1 MVDSG
6 LTKLGEKTI
15 DVVNK
20 VGLGFD
26 EEQERSGSRSQSA
39 AAKDKTMPSTSD
51 GLSSPNAPE
60 TVPANYSDDDG
71 SDSSDSRSVESD
83 LDKIVHISQDIT
95 QSPRMSKPIV
105 PAAQSTTNKDPE
117 GCCALF

>member
-60 TVPANYSDDDG
+60 TVPASYSDDDG

>member
-15 DVVNK
+15 DVVNR

-60 TVPANYSDDDG
+60 TVPASYSDDG
-71 SDSSDSRSVESD
+71 SDTSDSRSVESD
-83 LDKIVHISQDIT
+83 LDKIVHISQDILP
-95 QSPRMSKPIV
+95 SPRVSKPIV